1 MKLCYYSY
9 MKKLSV
15 ILTILILVS
24 CQPSELDRCIEAN
37 MPELSADERITILYE
52 ILKIYEI
59 VFPDEITQETFN
71 QWIGLNMLEHLGD
84 LIAHRPFYDF
94 IEDDALFAF
103 EEEMKVFENVFDYN
117 IKYYDIN
124 EEVIVETRYKETAT
138 SICNAQGIY

>member
-1 MKLCYYSY
+1 

-24 CQPSELDRCIEAN
+24 CQPSELDRCIKAN
-37 MPELSADERITILYE
+37 MPELSADERGDILYE
-52 ILKIYEI
+52 ILKSYEI
-59 VFPDEITQETFN
+59 VFPDETSQEEFYVWFFPEFN
-71 QWIGLNMLEHLGD
+71 EHLGD
-84 LIAHRPFYDF
+84 LISRREFYDF

-103 EEEMKVFENVFDYN
+103 EREMKVFKNVFDYN